1 MKLAELRRYSIRQ
14 QARIRFRIRDGM
26 ECLISEHGIA
36 QVPGL
41 NRIPDF
47 NLEEELAAAGEFH
60 LEQIAFSG
68 RKDAPQ
74 PQVLSREQLAALT
87 ATGPV
92 SAAAAEHE
100 DE

>member
-1 MKLAELRRYSIRQ
+1 MKLAELRKLSIRRQ
-14 QARIRFRIRDGM
+14 SRIRFRIRDGM
-26 ECLISEHGIA
+26 ECVISEHGVA

-60 LEQIAFSG
+60 LEAVTLAGQKHAP
-68 RKDAPQ
+68 APQ
-74 PQVLSREQLAALT
+74 ILSRDQLAAL
-87 ATGPV
+87 ASANP
-92 SAAAAEHE
+92 AAAAVEHE